1 MTVIDCVG
9 ARVRGRPAVRGCCGA
24 GIRPSAWRCWRARD
38 PMTSSRDPTASTANR
53 VATIT
58 AIATALTAF
67 GHPGAGA
74 GCPNPDLAKGVGG
87 LGLDI
92 PPLSEGD
99 EAPRRGIATL
109 EDAQHVDLTA
119 HADQLER
126 HRLAGAIE
134 PCVPG

>member
-1 MTVIDCVG
+1 
-9 ARVRGRPAVRGCCGA
+9 
-24 GIRPSAWRCWRARD
+24 
-38 PMTSSRDPTASTANR
+38 MTSSRDPTASTVNR

-58 AIATALTAF
+58 AIATALTTF
-67 GHPGAGA
+67 GHPDAGAGCPNAGA
-74 GCPNPDLAKGVGG
+74 GCPNPALAKGVGG

-109 EDAQHVDLTA
+109 EGAQHVDLTV

-126 HRLAGAIE
+126 PRLAGAIE
-134 PCVPG
+134 PRVPG